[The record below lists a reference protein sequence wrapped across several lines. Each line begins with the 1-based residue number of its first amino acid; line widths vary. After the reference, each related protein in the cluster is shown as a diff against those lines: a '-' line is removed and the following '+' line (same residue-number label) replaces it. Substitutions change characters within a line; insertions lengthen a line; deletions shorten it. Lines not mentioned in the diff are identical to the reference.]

1 MTDLP
6 ENKHAL
12 QILAAALSF
21 AKMNSAAKTPKKVY
35 RCLKYLKFLKDSCS
49 STIEMI

>member
-12 QILAAALSF
+12 QILAAALSL
-21 AKMNSAAKTPKKVY
+21 AKMSIAAKRPKKV
-35 RCLKYLKFLKDSCS
+35 
-49 STIEMI
+49 